1 MGGRQVTLKC
11 RSHRTRAIV
20 GTRGEAKAFSR
31 RRRDRRVPALLEPTR
46 PRVREKSLKNFP
58 PESEARHA
66 RVAHLRIAVIPII
79 QRAGSRSLR
88 QIADALN
95 ARGISAPTR
104 WPMVHHVGPQRLGTR
119 LNKIACNRPEAT
131 PDALIMPRRYSHQH
145 LLNYYFV
152 ISSHARP
159 WQLLAVRFQ
168 T

>member
-1 MGGRQVTLKC
+1 MSGLIPIATE
-11 RSHRTRAIV
+11 IV
-20 GTRGEAKAFSR
+20 IRVQH
-31 RRRDRRVPALLEPTR
+31 RRVPALLEPTR

-66 RVAHLRIAVIPII
+66 RVANLRIAVIPIIRAI

-104 WPMVHHVGPQRLGTR
+104 WPMVRHVGPQRLGTR

-131 PDALIMPRRYSHQH
+131 PER
-145 LLNYYFV
+145 
-152 ISSHARP
+152 
-159 WQLLAVRFQ
+159 
-168 T
+168 